1 MSQTKRSQRIRH
13 KIFEAKEEL
22 LNRIAASFNVN
33 VPIKLAP
40 QESIFLGAQGCF
52 EGDQIKINRTLP
64 LFWQLIILEHEMGHY
79 LSTNGKQR
87 SGIIF
92 QRFQT
97 HPLSTNERRAW
108 DWVEENPIMPGGTI
122 DRQVKMYLKD
132 LNSIAKMYGHVDEVM
147 RMGWWY

>member
-1 MSQTKRSQRIRH
+1 MPHSKRSQLIRH
-13 KIFEAKEEL
+13 KVFEAKEEL
-22 LNRIAASFNVN
+22 LNRIAAAFEVN
-33 VPIKLAP
+33 VPIKLAA

-52 EGDQIKINRTLP
+52 EGDQIKVNRSLP

-97 HPLSTNERRAW
+97 HPLSTTERRAW
-108 DWVEENPIMPGGTI
+108 DWVEENPIVPGGTI
-122 DRQVKMYLKD
+122 DRQVKVYLKD
-132 LNSIAKMYGHVDEVM
+132 LNAIAKTYGHVDEVM
-147 RMGWWY
+147 RMGWWF